1 MKRYRFG
8 RLSMGWQIMI
18 GLVLGI
24 VCGVIFYQNKG
35 AITVMQSLGTI
46 FIRLIQMI
54 VMPIVVSCLTV
65 GIANIGDIK
74 KLGRIGAKTLIYFEV
89 LTTIA
94 LLLGIGMANLTIQ
107 GLLSIFMIFTQRTFR
122 STCRL
127 LSMPLTTAAFGL

>member
-1 MKRYRFG
+1 
-8 RLSMGWQIMI
+8 MI

-94 LLLGIGMANLTIQ
+94 LLLGIGMANLTHPGSFINIHD
-107 GLLSIFMIFTQRTFR
+107 LHFAVHVDS
-122 STCRL
+122 
-127 LSMPLTTAAFGL
+127 